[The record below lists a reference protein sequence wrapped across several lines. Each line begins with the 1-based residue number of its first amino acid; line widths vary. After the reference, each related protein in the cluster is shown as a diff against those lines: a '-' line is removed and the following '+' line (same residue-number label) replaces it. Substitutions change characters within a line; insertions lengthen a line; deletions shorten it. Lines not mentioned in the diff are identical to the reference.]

1 MLPTLTVVPEPAS
14 RTTDGDPAATYR
26 ERLAAGADCGAGAE
40 LLAARRLARECSP
53 VWLPGDPRLTDHED
67 SSHVGDTG

>member
-40 LLAARRLARECSP
+40 LLAARVAPEGSP
-53 VWLPGDPRLTDHED
+53 VWLPGDPRLTRR
-67 SSHVGDTG
+67 

>member
-14 RTTDGDPAATYR
+14 RTTDDEAAAYR

-40 LLAARRLARECSP
+40 LLAARVAPEGSP
-53 VWLPGDPRLTDHED
+53 VWLPGDPRLTRR
-67 SSHVGDTG
+67 